1 MPDTRWDSLGQ
12 FHVPV
17 EFFIMKVSKS
27 LCALVLAAVG
37 SASGDKPVYKD
48 PEAAIDDRVS
58 DLLGRMSPKEKMAQL
73 IQGDMTNYLNLTDG
87 TVNKTGLEWN
97 MEYRANSVWT
107 GLYAEME
114 TVKKA
119 AKLAQDYMVNETEL
133 GELVE
138 CLCTRA
144 RATNDT

>member
-1 MPDTRWDSLGQ
+1 
-12 FHVPV
+12 
-17 EFFIMKVSKS
+17 MKVSKS
-27 LCALVLAAVG
+27 LCALALAALG

-119 AKLAQDYMVNETEL
+119 AKLAQDYLMNETEL
-133 GELVE
+133 GELASN
-138 CLCTRA
+138 LCIQLRPLTTPRNS
-144 RATNDT
+144 RFCPE